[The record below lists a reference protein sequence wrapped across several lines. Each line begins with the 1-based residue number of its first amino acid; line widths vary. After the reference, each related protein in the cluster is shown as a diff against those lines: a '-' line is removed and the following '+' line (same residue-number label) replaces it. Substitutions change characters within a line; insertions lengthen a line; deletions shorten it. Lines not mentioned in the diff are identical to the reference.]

1 MINYGNCEFFKMQLD
16 FIVVSALLAV
26 RQIDKVGR
34 DTVAVVVVV
43 GDTDM
48 IACEISGQ

>member
-1 MINYGNCEFFKMQLD
+1 MQLD
-16 FIVVSALLAV
+16 FIVVSALLTV

-34 DTVAVVVVV
+34 DTAALVVVVV